1 MAAEDIKLHTRP
13 MRQMRPPSDSAEKG
27 PSGWV
32 SLSDNYVL
40 IAGCRDEEVSN
51 EFTVPETEE
60 KHGALT
66 YFLLQ
71 ELANARSGMTYRDV
85 FERAAANV
93 TAHKP
98 LQHPQMEGR
107 IDRHVFG
114 VSMLVPTEFA
124 TILSR
129 VGDRVTLN
137 RGVAHGVT
145 KGSVYSVYPQG
156 MNRIPADDQSSDQ
169 PALLGEVEIVSVSA
183 VQSIG
188 QITSETTDDPIT
200 TNSRAF
206 EIAHARGP
214 MSMAVEIVARDGA
227 ESEVAALRAEL
238 ARSPIVDVVS
248 AEQPAT
254 PFARAYLI
262 APRTS
267 VSASESSATARRD

>member
-1 MAAEDIKLHTRP
+1 M
-13 MRQMRPPSDSAEKG
+13 
-27 PSGWV
+27 
-32 SLSDNYVL
+32 
-40 IAGCRDEEVSN
+40 
-51 EFTVPETEE
+51 
-60 KHGALT
+60 
-66 YFLLQ
+66 
-71 ELANARSGMTYRDV
+71 
-85 FERAAANV
+85 
-93 TAHKP
+93 
-98 LQHPQMEGR
+98 
-107 IDRHVFG
+107 
-114 VSMLVPTEFA
+114 
-124 TILSR
+124 
-129 VGDRVTLN
+129 TLN
-137 RGVAHGVT
+137 CGVAHGVT

-156 MNRIPADDQSSDQ
+156 MNRIPAPDDHSSDQ

-200 TNSRAF
+200 TSSRAF

-267 VSASESSATARRD
+267 VSASDPVPQLGAIEATTWAVVNTSGEMLTPPKRVGDEAVIREGIEKVARFTQALGLDNPNPRSRLRGKFALEVMRRGADGQWEVAKPEKAGGLPVLEDGGAFAFRVTKQTQRAGVHQRDRFP